1 MTGPE
6 PPNREIIAQSSQ
18 TPAENLSSTA
28 MGGYGTNSPPE
39 SIVTSDEEPGSDLT
53 PKFLGLVHAVKE
65 KVPPEEPPPSVLYR
79 VQYLNERMDVVF
91 SKEDKEPMEIQYT
104 LSTLGKAVI
113 EVITDVRMVETYT
126 HSNAEKEDPGTAIS
140 VLGTKLKIN
149 SPAIITALQS
159 VIEYYPGYSFS
170 EASNT
175 ITEPYAA
182 LIHHEEELKMYRD
195 QFNPNSFN
203 SKDELCHRNANVYE
217 HLGILQSVLFERSG
231 TAVEA
236 ERQRHARGVATFEML
251 WLLFR
256 PGTDIY
262 YDDDED
268 GNYNAYVIKSV
279 TGGVLG
285 GPPKSLT
292 ISAWRMDYDGLKIGR
307 SLFTLDQRVYDGEKA
322 ITSLTVIP
330 CEFWKEESKEGEET
344 KPLKLK
350 LEERGKVF
358 FKLAQRQC
366 MDYHGTTYSWPK
378 KYVSIS

>member
-18 TPAENLSSTA
+18 ITAENLSSTA
-28 MGGYGTNSPPE
+28 MGGGGINSPPE
-39 SIVTSDEEPGSDLT
+39 RIVPSDEKPGSDSS
-53 PKFLGLVHAVKE
+53 PRFLGLVHAVKE

-91 SKEDKEPMEIQYT
+91 SKEDKEPMEIQNT

-113 EVITDVRMVETYT
+113 EVITEVQIVETYT
-126 HSNAEKEDPGTAIS
+126 HSNAEKEEPRTAIS
-140 VLGTKLKIN
+140 VIGTKLKIN

-159 VIEYYPGYSFS
+159 VIEYYPGHSFS
-170 EASNT
+170 ESSNT
-175 ITEPYAA
+175 VMEPYAA
-182 LIHHEEELKMYRD
+182 LIHHEEELKAYRNYFD
-195 QFNPNSFN
+195 PNAIN
-203 SKDELCHRNANVYE
+203 SKDELCQRNVNAYE
-217 HLGILQSVLFERSG
+217 HIGVLQNILSQRSG
-231 TAVEA
+231 KAVEA

-256 PGTDIY
+256 PGTDVY
-262 YDDDED
+262 SDDADD

-279 TGGVLG
+279 TGGVSG
-285 GPPKSLT
+285 GRPTSLV
-292 ISAWRMDYDGLKIGR
+292 INAWSMNYDGSKIGR
-307 SLFTLDQRVYDGEKA
+307 VLYPFVQRVFDGEKG
-322 ITSLTVIP
+322 ITSLTVFP

-378 KYVSIS
+378 KHVSIS